1 MIEILEMKEAL
12 AEQLEAYRREQNWVT
27 DALMAHPIKIL
38 PRIIEVYEVQKE
50 PEEPD
55 QLDFAGLE
63 GAKNCLPVR
72 MPTKQKANSSES
84 YWRTQIL
91 ELASEQWCN
100 GEDRRAKASLGQVIL
115 QKRAGQKVAS
125 IYVNHCDFAS
135 YMELANW
142 LACFNDESLT
152 PQK

>member
-1 MIEILEMKEAL
+1 MIEILEMKEAP
-12 AEQLEAYRREQNWVT
+12 AEQLEEYRREQAMVDVLT
-27 DALMAHPIKIL
+27 AHPIKIL
-38 PRIIEVYEVQKE
+38 PRIIEIYEEQ
-50 PEEPD
+50 EESEKPD

-63 GAKNCLPVR
+63 GAKNCLSVR

-142 LACFNDESLT
+142 LVCFNDESLT

>member
-1 MIEILEMKEAL
+1 MIEILEVKEAQV
-12 AEQLEAYRREQNWVT
+12 EQLEKYRREQATV
-27 DALMAHPIKIL
+27 DALTAHPIKIL

-55 QLDFAGLE
+55 QLDFVGLE
-63 GAKNCLPVR
+63 SAKRCLSVR

-84 YWRTQIL
+84 YWWTQIL

-142 LACFNDESLT
+142 LACFNEKSLT
-152 PQK
+152 P